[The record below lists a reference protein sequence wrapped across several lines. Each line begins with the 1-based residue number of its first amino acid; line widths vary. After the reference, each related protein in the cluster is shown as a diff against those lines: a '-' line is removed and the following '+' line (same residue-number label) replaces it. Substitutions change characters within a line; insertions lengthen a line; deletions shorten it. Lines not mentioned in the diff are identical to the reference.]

1 MLYFVT
7 KEDCNTWIE
16 KMETTG
22 WKEKEV
28 LELVRR
34 RTVGTGLP
42 DHISALLVIVDP
54 ALLVIVDPALLVL
67 IRLKKSIPQKLL
79 QKTGEEGDV
88 VYLHSLFL

>member
-1 MLYFVT
+1 
-7 KEDCNTWIE
+7 
-16 KMETTG
+16 MER
-22 WKEKEV
+22 KEV